1 MTIRWR
7 ASSLRSLAPPRLLE
21 THAAE
26 GITTLIAGGHGDLPH
41 LQGVYAQNGEGTGG
55 EKVPRL
61 LDKQHQPA

>member
-7 ASSLRSLAPPRLLE
+7 ACSLRSLAPPRLLE

-26 GITTLIAGGHGDLPH
+26 GITALIAAGHGDLPH
-41 LQGVYAQNGEGTGG
+41 LQGVSTQNGEGAGG

-61 LDKQHQPA
+61 LDKQHQPV